1 MTCKQIAEQAG
12 VSLQTVR
19 KNVKLLNLTLS
30 RGCKPADFGKNDSAR
45 ILKACTR

>member
-19 KNVKLLNLTLS
+19 KNVKLLGFTLA
-30 RGCKPADFGKNDSAR
+30 RGKVAKDFGKNDSAR